1 MFVSETPGVMLV
13 QLCPITNGARGF
25 PHKDSKN
32 ISLIEQI
39 RLWDKI
45 KGAVLTQGP
54 ENISCLLISPY
65 L

>member
-1 MFVSETPGVMLV
+1 MLV

-32 ISLIEQI
+32 ISLIKQI